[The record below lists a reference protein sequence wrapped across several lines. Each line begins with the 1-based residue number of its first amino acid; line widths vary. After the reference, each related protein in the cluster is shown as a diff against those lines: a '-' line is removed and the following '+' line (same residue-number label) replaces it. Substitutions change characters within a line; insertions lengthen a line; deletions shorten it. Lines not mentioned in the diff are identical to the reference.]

1 MRTGTLN
8 LSNFA
13 TKKLRKRILQNFIM
27 FYIYVYVYIYIYLY
41 KCRRYSWNNEM
52 QEMNHKGIY

>member
-13 TKKLRKRILQNFIM
+13 TKKLRKQILQNFTM
-27 FYIYVYVYIYIYLY
+27 FYIYVYVYISIYIY
-41 KCRRYSWNNEM
+41 
-52 QEMNHKGIY
+52 IFI

>member
-13 TKKLRKRILQNFIM
+13 TKKLRKRILQNFIT
-27 FYIYVYVYIYIYLY
+27 FYTYVYVYIYIYINVDDTVGTT
-41 KCRRYSWNNEM
+41 KCKR
-52 QEMNHKGIY
+52 

>member
-13 TKKLRKRILQNFIM
+13 TKKLPKRILQNLIM
-27 FYIYVYVYIYIYLY
+27 FYIYVYVYIYIYIY
-41 KCRRYSWNNEM
+41 INVDDTVGTTKCKR
-52 QEMNHKGIY
+52 

>member
-13 TKKLRKRILQNFIM
+13 TKKLRKRILQNLIM
-27 FYIYVYVYIYIYLY
+27 FYIYVYVYICIYIFINVDDAVGTT
-41 KCRRYSWNNEM
+41 KRKR
-52 QEMNHKGIY
+52 

>member
-13 TKKLRKRILQNFIM
+13 TKKLPKRILQNFIM
-27 FYIYVYVYIYIYLY
+27 FYIYVYVYIYIYIHINVDDTVGTT
-41 KCRRYSWNNEM
+41 KCKR
-52 QEMNHKGIY
+52 

>member
-8 LSNFA
+8 LSQFA

-27 FYIYVYVYIYIYLY
+27 FYIYVFVYIYIYIY
-41 KCRRYSWNNEM
+41 INVDDTVGTTKCKR
-52 QEMNHKGIY
+52 

>member
-1 MRTGTLN
+1 MRTGTIN

-27 FYIYVYVYIYIYLY
+27 FYIYVYVYIYIYIFINVDDAVGTT
-41 KCRRYSWNNEM
+41 KRKR
-52 QEMNHKGIY
+52 

>member
-13 TKKLRKRILQNFIM
+13 TKKLPKRILQNFIM
-27 FYIYVYVYIYIYLY
+27 FYIYVYVYIYIYIY
-41 KCRRYSWNNEM
+41 IYINVDDTVGTTKCKR
-52 QEMNHKGIY
+52 

>member
-8 LSNFA
+8 LSQFA

-27 FYIYVYVYIYIYLY
+27 FYIYMYMSIYIYIYINVDDTVGTT
-41 KCRRYSWNNEM
+41 KCKR
-52 QEMNHKGIY
+52 